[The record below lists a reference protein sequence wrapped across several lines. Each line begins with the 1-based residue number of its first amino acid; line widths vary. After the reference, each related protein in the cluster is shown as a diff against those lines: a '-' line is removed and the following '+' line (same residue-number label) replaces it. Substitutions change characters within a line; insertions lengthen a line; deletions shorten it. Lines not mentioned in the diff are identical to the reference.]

1 MRLILSIVVAMLTLM
16 GAKAE
21 ALDEFARSYVIADS
35 LHSIGRTDS
44 AVMVGAETIALAK
57 GMNNSTMLVA
67 AHSSQGVFLR
77 SLGLV
82 DETLDIYGKA
92 LDISNSGV
100 FGDNPDADAGN
111 ENWAC
116 AVRRRVGKRIQGAC
130 APMAELAL
138 REQRGC
144 FR

>member
-1 MRLILSIVVAMLTLM
+1 M
-16 GAKAE
+16 
-21 ALDEFARSYVIADS
+21 D
-35 LHSIGRTDS
+35 
-44 AVMVGAETIALAK
+44 
-57 GMNNSTMLVA
+57 NSTMLVA

-82 DETLDIYGKA
+82 DEALDIYGKA

-116 AVRRRVGKRIQGAC
+116 AARRRVGKGIQGAC

-138 REQRGC
+138 QSSAE
-144 FR
+144 